1 MLQFSSPSIEQYY
14 AYVSSVLSPYLQ
26 GSLVGPL
33 SLLISLLVFT
43 VILSVVL
50 SAFAYTF
57 GWVERKLI
65 ARIQARRGPTYV
77 GKYGFF
83 QNLADLVKLL
93 SKEDIHLARSDT
105 AIFKSILPLLVSV
118 FFLMLV
124 LIPFNSFFVGIGSS
138 IGLVVV
144 FLLLSF
150 TPPMVLLAGWSSG
163 NKFGFISSQR
173 SIVMLLSYEIPL
185 IIVIATIAMVSHSF
199 SFFSIV
205 GAQKSV
211 WFAALM
217 PVGFL
222 IFFIVML
229 AELERPPFDI
239 READS
244 ELIAGWMTDMGS
256 PYYAIAL
263 LLDYMRV
270 FVGSLLISLLF
281 LGGWNGPFLP
291 PFAWIALK
299 VVFVA
304 LLVVVIRAST
314 VRMRLDK
321 LLKLGWG
328 YLLPL
333 AILNFMAYFF
343 LFVK

>member
-1 MLQFSSPSIEQYY
+1 MLQISSPFIAQYY
-14 AYVSSVLSPYLQ
+14 SYVSTILSPYLQ
-26 GSLVGPL
+26 GQPLMAVSLVV
-33 SLLISLLVFT
+33 SLLIFT
-43 VILSVVL
+43 VILSVIL

-57 GWVERKLI
+57 GWVERKII

-83 QNLADLVKLL
+83 QNLADLIKLL

-105 AIFKSILPLLVSV
+105 LIFKSILPLLVSV
-118 FFLMLV
+118 SFLMLV
-124 LIPFNSFFVGIGSS
+124 FIPFNSFFVGIASS
-138 IGLVVV
+138 IGLVAV
-144 FLLLSF
+144 FLLLSLA
-150 TPPMVLLAGWSSG
+150 PIMVLLAGWSSG

-185 IIVIATIAMVSHSF
+185 IVVIATIAMVSHSF
-199 SFFSIV
+199 SFSSIV
-205 GAQKSV
+205 GAQKGM
-211 WFAALM
+211 WFGILM

-244 ELIAGWMTDMGS
+244 ELIAGWMTDLGS

-270 FVGSLLISLLF
+270 FVGSLLIVLLF
-281 LGGWNGPFLP
+281 LGGWNGPVLP

-299 VVFVA
+299 VVLVA
-304 LLVVVIRAST
+304 LLVVVVRAST

-321 LLKLGWG
+321 LLKLGWS

-333 AILNFMAYFF
+333 SILNFLAYFF
-343 LFVK
+343 LFIK